1 MMIFWTAFTL
11 GLMGSTHCVG
21 MCGPIAMA
29 LPGEEHRLWRMI
41 QYNLGRL
48 TTYVL
53 LGLLMGILG
62 TAVSFS
68 GYQSIFSIAMGIV
81 LLIAAFL
88 AGNLEAKWLVNG
100 WLSGFY
106 QWIQRRISRLFQS
119 KQLPSHLAIGF
130 FNGFLP
136 CGLVYFA
143 LAGAL
148 TMPNLAS
155 GMLFMLFFGLGT
167 FPLMLLAGVAKNA
180 IPMHWRM
187 RLRKLVPVFLA
198 GFAILLVLRGVGVEV
213 PEELV
218 FWEAI
223 NNPTFCH

>member
-1 MMIFWTAFTL
+1 MIFWTAFTL

-29 LPGEEHRLWRMI
+29 LPGEEQRMWRI
-41 QYNLGRL
+41 VQYNLGRL

-53 LGLLMGILG
+53 LGVLMGLLG

-68 GYQSIFSIAMGIV
+68 GYQSYFSIGMGIV
-81 LLIAAFL
+81 LLITAFL
-88 AGNLEAKWLVNG
+88 AGNLEAKWLVSG

-106 QWIQRRISRLFQS
+106 RWVQRQISRLFLA
-119 KQLPSHLAIGF
+119 KQVPSHLAIGF

-148 TMPNLAS
+148 TMPNLSS
-155 GMLFMLFFGLGT
+155 GILFMLFFGLGT
-167 FPLMLLAGVAKNA
+167 F
-180 IPMHWRM
+180 
-187 RLRKLVPVFLA
+187 
-198 GFAILLVLRGVGVEV
+198 
-213 PEELV
+213 
-218 FWEAI
+218 
-223 NNPTFCH
+223 